1 MDFRFDEESLAL
13 RDLARE
19 ILEKEVTLERLK
31 QIEAAGDFFDREL
44 WMRLADAN
52 LLGIAVPEAYGGMG
66 MGFLELC
73 LFCAEVGRTV
83 APLPLLPSLVHA
95 GLPLARF
102 GSDAQRGR
110 WLPALAKGEAVLAAA
125 LGDGPLVVAR
135 REGDALVL
143 DGARSGVQAAG
154 VAERVLVPC
163 SLDGE
168 ELLALVDPRADG
180 VASVAGRSSRHE
192 PLHALRLMGVR
203 IPSDD
208 VLRGEGIVSWATDR
222 AMVAAAATQVGVSER
237 ALEITV
243 AYLKARE
250 QFGAPL
256 GALPTVQH
264 RCSDCFLALESLRWM
279 TWQTAWKLAHD
290 RPATRDVWATKF
302 WAADSGSR
310 IGTATQHLHGGMGVD
325 LEYPI
330 HRYFLWSKQ
339 LELQLG
345 AATPTLVKLGAD
357 MARTGPQELA

>member
-31 QIEAAGDFFDREL
+31 QSEAAGNFFDREL

-66 MGFLELC
+66 MGFLEPC
-73 LFCAEVGRTV
+73 LFCAHVGRTV
-83 APLPLLPSLVHA
+83 APLPLLPALVHA

-102 GSDAQRGR
+102 GSDAQRER

-168 ELLALVDPRADG
+168 ELLALVDPPAGG
-180 VASVAGRSSRHE
+180 V
-192 PLHALRLMGVR
+192 
-203 IPSDD
+203 PS
-208 VLRGEGIVSWATDR
+208 L
-222 AMVAAAATQVGVSER
+222 
-237 ALEITV
+237 
-243 AYLKARE
+243 AR
-250 QFGAPL
+250 
-256 GALPTVQH
+256 PT
-264 RCSDCFLALESLRWM
+264 
-279 TWQTAWKLAHD
+279 
-290 RPATRDVWATKF
+290 P
-302 WAADSGSR
+302 
-310 IGTATQHLHGGMGVD
+310 
-325 LEYPI
+325 P
-330 HRYFLWSKQ
+330 
-339 LELQLG
+339 
-345 AATPTLVKLGAD
+345 P
-357 MARTGPQELA
+357 PP